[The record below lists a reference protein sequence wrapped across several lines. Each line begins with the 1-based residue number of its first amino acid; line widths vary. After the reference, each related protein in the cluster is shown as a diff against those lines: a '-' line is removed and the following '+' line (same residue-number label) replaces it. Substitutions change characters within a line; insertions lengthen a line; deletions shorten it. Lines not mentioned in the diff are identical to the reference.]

1 MSSDFTLSDKW
12 LKKLDR
18 QTQDLAGRIGVDR
31 KTLDEVFDKP
41 TLLRIGKLISN
52 NVIDHFDFPI
62 STGKEAIVFRAV
74 TSKDE
79 FVAIKI
85 YRTSNLAFKHIAKY
99 IDGDPRFNLIN
110 KSRRGV
116 IEEWAKKEYKNLK
129 RLKNANVRVPIPI
142 KKMNNILV
150 MQYIGDMER
159 PAPLLKDSTL
169 DNPKKIFDTILR
181 FISLMYNKAG
191 IVHAD
196 LSAYNILMYQ
206 DKPYIIDVGQGV
218 LLEHPESI
226 EFLKRDIHNIVQYF
240 KKFDIESN
248 EKEIFNRITKNSDVS

>member
-1 MSSDFTLSDKW
+1 MSSDFSLSDKW

-18 QTQDLAGRIGVDR
+18 QTQELANRIGVDR

-41 TLLRIGKLISN
+41 TLLRLGKLISN
-52 NVIDHFDFPI
+52 KVIDHFDFPI

-74 TSKDE
+74 TPNDD

-99 IDGDPRFNLIN
+99 IEGDPRFNLIN

-116 IEEWAKKEYKNLK
+116 IFEWAKKEYKNLE
-129 RLKNANVRVPIPI
+129 RLKNANIQVPVPII
-142 KKMNNILV
+142 KMNNILV
-150 MQYIGDMER
+150 MQYIGDSNK
-159 PAPLLKDSTL
+159 PAPLLKDSQPA
-169 DNPKKIFDTILR
+169 NPKKTYNTIIR

-206 DKPYIIDVGQGV
+206 ENPYIIDVGQGV
-218 LLEHPESI
+218 LLEHPQSI
-226 EFLKRDIHNIVQYF
+226 EFLKRDIHNIVHYF
-240 KKFDIESN
+240 SRFDIKDDEI
-248 EKEIFNRITKNSDVS
+248 KIFNKITKKSDVS

>member
-18 QTQDLAGRIGVDR
+18 QTQDLASRIGVDR

-74 TSKDE
+74 TKNGE

-99 IDGDPRFNLIN
+99 IEGDPRFNLIN

-116 IEEWAKKEYKNLK
+116 IFEWAKKEYKNLE
-129 RLKNANVRVPIPI
+129 RLKKANVQVPHPI
-142 KKMNNILV
+142 KKMDNILI
-150 MQYIGDMER
+150 MQYIGDPER
-159 PAPLLKDSTL
+159 PAPLLKDSLL
-169 DNPKKIFDTILR
+169 DNPKKIFDTILH
-181 FISLMYNKAG
+181 FISLMYNDAG

-196 LSAYNILMYQ
+196 LSPYNILMYQ
-206 DKPYIIDVGQGV
+206 NKPYIIDVGQGV
-218 LLEHPESI
+218 LLEHPQAY
-226 EFLKRDIHNIVQYF
+226 EFLKRDIHNIVHYF
-240 KKFDIESN
+240 RKFDIKAD
-248 EKEIFNRITKNSDVS
+248 EKEIFNRITKKSDLS

>member
-1 MSSDFTLSDKW
+1 MSSDFSLSDKW

-18 QTQDLAGRIGVDR
+18 QLQELIDRIGMDR

-74 TSKDE
+74 TPNDD

-110 KSRRGV
+110 KSRRDV
-116 IEEWAKKEYKNLK
+116 IFEWAKKEYKNLE
-129 RLKNANVRVPIPI
+129 RLKNANVRAPIPI
-142 KKMNNILV
+142 IKMNNILV
-150 MQYIGDMER
+150 MQYIGDFNR
-159 PAPLLKDSTL
+159 PAPLLKDSHL
-169 DNPKKIFDTILR
+169 ANPKKTYNTIIR
-181 FISLMYNKAG
+181 FISLMFNKAG

-206 DKPYIIDVGQGV
+206 ENPYIIDVGQGV
-218 LLEHPESI
+218 LLEHPQSI
-226 EFLKRDIHNIVQYF
+226 EFLKRDIHNIVHYF
-240 KKFDIESN
+240 SRFDIKDDE
-248 EKEIFNRITKNSDVS
+248 EKIFNQITKKK

>member
-1 MSSDFTLSDKW
+1 MSSDFSLHDKW

-18 QTQDLAGRIGVDR
+18 QTQELIDRIGVDR

-74 TSKDE
+74 TSNDE

-99 IDGDPRFNLIN
+99 IEGDPRFNLAN
-110 KSRRGV
+110 KSRRDV
-116 IEEWAKKEYKNLK
+116 IYEWAKKEFKNLE
-129 RLKNANVRVPIPI
+129 RLKKANVRAPLPI

-150 MQYIGDMER
+150 MQYIGDLEQ
-159 PAPLLKDSTL
+159 PAPLLKDVVL
-169 DNPKKIFDTILR
+169 NNPKKIFDTLLH
-181 FISLMYNKAG
+181 FIFLMYSKAG

-196 LSAYNILMYQ
+196 LSAYNILMYK
-206 DKPYIIDVGQGV
+206 DEPYIIDVGQGV

-226 EFLKRDIHNIVQYF
+226 EFLKRDIYNIVHYF
-240 KKFDIESN
+240 SRFDIKAD
-248 EKEIFNRITKNSDVS
+248 EKEIFERITKKQ

>member
-1 MSSDFTLSDKW
+1 MSSDFSLPDKW

-18 QTQDLAGRIGVDR
+18 QLQELIDRIGMDR

-52 NVIDHFDFPI
+52 KIIDHFDFPI

-74 TSKDE
+74 TPNDD

-99 IDGDPRFNLIN
+99 IEGDPRFNLIN
-110 KSRRGV
+110 KSRRDV
-116 IEEWAKKEYKNLK
+116 IFEWAKKEYKNLE
-129 RLKNANVRVPIPI
+129 RLKNANIRVPSPI

-150 MQYIGDMER
+150 MQYIGDTER
-159 PAPLLKDSTL
+159 PAPSLKDSTL

-196 LSAYNILMYQ
+196 LSAVSYTHLTLPTT
-206 DKPYIIDVGQGV
+206 PYV
-218 LLEHPESI
+218 
-226 EFLKRDIHNIVQYF
+226 
-240 KKFDIESN
+240 
-248 EKEIFNRITKNSDVS
+248 